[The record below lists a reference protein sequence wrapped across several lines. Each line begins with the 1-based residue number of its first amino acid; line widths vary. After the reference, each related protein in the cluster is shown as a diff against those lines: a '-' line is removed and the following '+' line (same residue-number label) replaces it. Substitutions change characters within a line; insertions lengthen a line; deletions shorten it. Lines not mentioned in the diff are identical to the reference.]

1 MLPGDRQTT
10 LPGSMYYHLT
20 NGFNNYSL
28 IGSRGLCRGFGY
40 VTFVL
45 AEDAEKAINNVKTF
59 GGRQLSICF
68 SDKKPKHEKRKHK
81 QGEDDDDDNREQQ
94 ESASES
100 NRRSCYLLFF

>member
-1 MLPGDRQTT
+1 MFPGNRQTT
-10 LPGSMYYHLT
+10 LSGSMYYHFT
-20 NGFNNYSL
+20 NGFNSL

-81 QGEDDDDDNREQQ
+81 QDEDDDDNREQQ

-100 NRRSCYLLFF
+100 NTRNCCLLFF

>member
-20 NGFNNYSL
+20 NCFNSL

-45 AEDAEKAINNVKTF
+45 AEDAKKAINDVKTF

-81 QGEDDDDDNREQQ
+81 QDEDDDDNREQQ
-94 ESASES
+94 ESASEC
-100 NRRSCYLLFF
+100 NMRNCCLLGFF